1 MFVQKNL
8 LAPLRRSI
16 SKEMRR
22 YGTVTGHVC
31 AFHDFYTHMIATPG
45 VVLLYPVYAIV
56 EYLSNEFFS
65 LKLPQ
70 DLCQGCRST
79 SNHHVKPVNPVDQ
92 W

>member
-8 LAPLRRSI
+8 LAPIRQSI

-45 VVLLYPVYAIV
+45 V
-56 EYLSNEFFS
+56 FFCCT
-65 LKLPQ
+65 LFTL
-70 DLCQGCRST
+70 
-79 SNHHVKPVNPVDQ
+79 
-92 W
+92 

>member
-45 VVLLYPVYAIV
+45 VFFAVPCLRYSRVL
-56 EYLSNEFFS
+56 E
-65 LKLPQ
+65 
-70 DLCQGCRST
+70 
-79 SNHHVKPVNPVDQ
+79 
-92 W
+92 